1 VLTVRAYLLP
11 CTSVLPPGLASS
23 RSPATLP
30 PPIRVAGDPLTHPR
44 FRESPLRLAY
54 GCFGPADAAAGRFG
68 RRGVGA
74 AAGRRVPAEGF
85 VDEHHRPTRCDR
97 QPCSTYGVLDVYGLY
112 PSGSEMCSVPCDLQ
126 GNSHTCSAHAGSVM
140 ITLGVILLIVGFLI
154 KIPILWTIGVIVLII
169 GLVLLAMG
177 SVGRAVGGRRHYY

>member
-11 CTSVLPPGLASS
+11 CTSVLPPDWRAAGRRPLS
-23 RSPATLP
+23 

-112 PSGSEMCSVPCDLQ
+112 PSGREMCSVPCDLQ
-126 GNSHTCSAHAGSVM
+126 RTRWERHDY
-140 ITLGVILLIVGFLI
+140 LGVILLIVGFLI
-154 KIPILWTIGVIVLII
+154 KIPILWTIGII